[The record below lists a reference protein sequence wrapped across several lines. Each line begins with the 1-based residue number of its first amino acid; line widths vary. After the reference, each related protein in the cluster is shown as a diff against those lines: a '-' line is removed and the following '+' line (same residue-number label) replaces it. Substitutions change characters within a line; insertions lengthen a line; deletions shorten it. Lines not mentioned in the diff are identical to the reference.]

1 MCFEIRAIETQAAG
15 KQNRLSHLLGFSLI
29 ELLVVLALVGTLAT
43 VAWPSYRDVIARS
56 LEREGM
62 LYLLRLQSVQER
74 FRQSTRRYQGLDVIE
89 SHLPFPDRLARVYRL
104 EVDTSDLG
112 DYFKLVLLPV
122 TAGEGRA
129 AISLDSRGF
138 RSPREV
144 WP

>member
-1 MCFEIRAIETQAAG
+1 MCAETLAIEPQVAG
-15 KQNRLSHLLGFSLI
+15 KQNRVSQLLGFSLI
-29 ELLVVLALVGTLAT
+29 ELLVVMALVGIIAT
-43 VAWPSYRDVIARS
+43 VAWPSYRDVVARS

-89 SHLPFPDRLARVYRL
+89 PHLPVPDRLSRVYRL

-112 DYFKLVLLPV
+112 DYFKLVLLPI
-122 TAGEGRA
+122 TAGEGGA
-129 AISLDSRGF
+129 PISLDSRGF

>member
-1 MCFEIRAIETQAAG
+1 MCAETLAIEPQVAG
-15 KQNRLSHLLGFSLI
+15 KQNRVSQLLGFSLI
-29 ELLVVLALVGTLAT
+29 ELLVVMALVGILAT

-89 SHLPFPDRLARVYRL
+89 PHLPFPDRLARVYRL

-112 DYFKLVLLPV
+112 DYFKLALLP
-122 TAGEGRA
+122 TNEGESGT

-138 RSPREV
+138 RAPKEV

>member
-89 SHLPFPDRLARVYRL
+89 SHLPVPDRLARVYRL

-138 RSPREV
+138 RSPKEV

>member
-1 MCFEIRAIETQAAG
+1 MCAETLAIEPQVAG
-15 KQNRLSHLLGFSLI
+15 KQNRVSQLQGFSLI
-29 ELLVVLALVGTLAT
+29 ELLVVMALVGIIAT
-43 VAWPSYRDVIARS
+43 VAWPSYRDVVARS

-74 FRQSTRRYQGLDVIE
+74 FRQSARRYQGLDVIE
-89 SHLPFPDRLARVYRL
+89 PHLPVPDRLARVYRL

-112 DYFKLVLLPV
+112 DYFKLVLLPI
-122 TAGEGRA
+122 TAGEGGA
-129 AISLDSRGF
+129 PISLDSRGF

>member
-1 MCFEIRAIETQAAG
+1 MCSEIRTIEPQGAG
-15 KQNRLSHLLGFSLI
+15 KQNRLSHLPGFSLI
-29 ELLVVLALVGTLAT
+29 ELLVVLALVGILAT

-89 SHLPFPDRLARVYRL
+89 PHLPFPDRLARVYRL

-112 DYFKLVLLPV
+112 DYFKLVLLPI
-122 TAGEGRA
+122 TEGESGT

-138 RSPREV
+138 RSPKEV

>member
-1 MCFEIRAIETQAAG
+1 MYFEIRAKEPQAAG
-15 KQNRLSHLLGFSLI
+15 KQNRLNHLPGFSLI
-29 ELLVVLALVGTLAT
+29 ELLVVLALVGILAT

-89 SHLPFPDRLARVYRL
+89 PHLPFPDRLAGVYRL

-112 DYFKLVLLPV
+112 DYFKLVLLPI
-122 TAGEGRA
+122 TAGEGGA

-138 RSPREV
+138 RSPKEA

>member
-1 MCFEIRAIETQAAG
+1 MCAEILAIELQVAG
-15 KQNRLSHLLGFSLI
+15 KQNRVSHSPGFSLI

-43 VAWPSYRDVIARS
+43 VAWPSYRDLVARS

-62 LYLLRLQSVQER
+62 LYLLRLQLVQER
-74 FRQSTRRYQGLDVIE
+74 FLQSTRRYQGLDVIE
-89 SHLPFPDRLARVYRL
+89 PHLPVPDRLARAYRL

-122 TAGEGRA
+122 TEGESGA
-129 AISLDSRGF
+129 VISLDSRGF
-138 RSPREV
+138 RSPKEV